1 MHIFKSC
8 ALVRG
13 ECSIAT
19 VSGAGG
25 VSGHDSKMISRV
37 RSQARDVRTDVL
49 IIIASLHLVRRSAS
63 VANGSSVLKIH
74 RGAQSMG
81 IYGSV
86 KLR

>member
-19 VSGAGG
+19 VSGAGR
-25 VSGHDSKMISRV
+25 VDTHDPEMISGV